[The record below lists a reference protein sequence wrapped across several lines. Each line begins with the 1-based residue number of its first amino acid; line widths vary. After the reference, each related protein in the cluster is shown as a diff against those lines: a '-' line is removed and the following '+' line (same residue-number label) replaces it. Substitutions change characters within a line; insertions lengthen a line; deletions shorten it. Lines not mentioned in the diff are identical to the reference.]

1 MRAWNIQCRAFG
13 LVVGVAVNGLLL
25 LGYDPVWAA
34 EKALLGP
41 HYALLL
47 PSPADLGRKVETT
60 QLLTAKYKDDQYTFE
75 GRLSISPERLV
86 LAGVD
91 GMGRRAMTVTWD
103 GHDMTVERAP
113 WLPESLRPASIL
125 ADIVVLYWPEKA
137 VRRTLAPAGCALIAT
152 PKSRRVRCG
161 SAEVLRAKFDWA
173 TNAQWTGT
181 VQYSN
186 LAWGYEIGIQS
197 QELDP

>member
-1 MRAWNIQCRAFG
+1 MRAWKKQCRVLD
-13 LVVGVAVNGLLL
+13 LVVCVAVSGLLL
-25 LGYDPVWAA
+25 LGYGPVRAA

-47 PSPADLGRKVETT
+47 PSPAELGRQVEMT
-60 QLLTAKYKDDQYTFE
+60 QFLTAKYKDDQFTFE
-75 GRLSISPERLV
+75 GRLSISPEKLV

-137 VRRTLAPAGCALIAT
+137 VRRALAPSGCVLLAT

-173 TNAQWTGT
+173 ADGPWTGT

>member
-1 MRAWNIQCRAFG
+1 MLAWKIQCRAFG
-13 LVVGVAVNGLLL
+13 LVVGVAVNGLLS
-25 LGYDPVWAA
+25 LGYGPVWAA

-41 HYALLL
+41 DHALLL
-47 PSPADLGRKVETT
+47 PSPADLGRSVETT

-113 WLPESLRPASIL
+113 WLPESLRPAKI
-125 ADIVVLYWPEKA
+125 
-137 VRRTLAPAGCALIAT
+137 G
-152 PKSRRVRCG
+152 
-161 SAEVLRAKFDWA
+161 RAH
-173 TNAQWTGT
+173 
-181 VQYSN
+181 V
-186 LAWGYEIGIQS
+186 
-197 QELDP
+197 